1 MINRELIR
9 IKIVQLTYA
18 YYQNGNRNLDMAEKE
33 LLFSLSKAYHLYH
46 YLLALIVAVSKE
58 ARKYYDVELS
68 EDSLHNV
75 NLKLTR
81 KKLTNPIAHTSQ
93 EYNFPDKLYQVYFP
107 DAKAYG
113 VLKNE
118 KLIGVI
124 EVSEEKWSNR
134 LRVTELYVDKDY
146 RRRGIATC
154 LMNYA
159 KNLAKANN
167 NRAIILE
174 TQTCNVNAID
184 FYHSQ
189 GFVFD
194 GIETTCYNNDDIKRK
209 EVRLEL
215 VYFIK

>member
-1 MINRELIR
+1 MVY
-9 IKIVQLTYA
+9 KV
-18 YYQNGNRNLDMAEKE
+18 E
-33 LLFSLSKAYHLYH
+33 LL
-46 YLLALIVAVSKE
+46 SKE
-58 ARKYYDVELS
+58 KWKNYILDNGYRSEEYYDVELS
-68 EDSLHNV
+68 EDNLHNV

-81 KKLTNPIAHTSQ
+81 KKPTNPIVHTSE
-93 EYNFPDKLYQVYFP
+93 EYDFPDKLYQDYFP

-113 VLKNE
+113 VLENE

-124 EVSEEKWSNR
+124 EVNEEKWSNR

-189 GFVFD
+189 GFLFD

>member
-1 MINRELIR
+1 MIY
-9 IKIVQLTYA
+9 KV
-18 YYQNGNRNLDMAEKE
+18 E
-33 LLFSLSKAYHLYH
+33 LLN
-46 YLLALIVAVSKE
+46 KE
-58 ARKYYDVELS
+58 KWKNYILDNGYRSEEYYDVELS

-81 KKLTNPIAHTSQ
+81 KKLTNPIVHTSE
-93 EYNFPDKLYQVYFP
+93 EYDFPDRLYQDHFP

-113 VLKNE
+113 VLKNK

-124 EVSEEKWSNR
+124 EVNEEKRSNR

-159 KNLAKANN
+159 KDLAKTNN

-184 FYHSQ
+184 FYHLQ
-189 GFVFD
+189 GFLFD
-194 GIETTCYNNDDIKRK
+194 GIETTCYSNDDIKRK

-215 VYFIK
+215 VYFIKHFVVN